1 MMLGHRIYNGA
12 CHPNPKRLEKLIN
25 FTVPKSFKA
34 LQSMFGLL
42 NYFRDYIPNF
52 AEVAVPVN

>member
-1 MMLGHRIYNGA
+1 VIGELTRAGLCLSAAKVKFLTDDIMMLGHRIYNGA

-34 LQSMFGLL
+34 L
-42 NYFRDYIPNF
+42 
-52 AEVAVPVN
+52 